1 MKKLT
6 TLTLILSLSV
16 FGIRFNKND
25 GGVGSEEKSITN
37 GQNRLFEPDQGSIS
51 NVVKQANT
59 AEVALATM
67 TESFESFDKTT
78 GQMTFKMWGQR
89 AKILGVAS
97 LEMSFLGA
105 NFK

>member
-1 MKKLT
+1 
-6 TLTLILSLSV
+6 
-16 FGIRFNKND
+16 
-25 GGVGSEEKSITN
+25 
-37 GQNRLFEPDQGSIS
+37 
-51 NVVKQANT
+51 
-59 AEVALATM
+59 M